1 MNRLQL
7 SDYIV
12 FIVYFVIVAGYGYY
26 VYQKKKK
33 KSVSAS
39 HDYFL
44 AEGSLTWWAIGAS
57 LIASNI
63 SAEQFI
69 GMSGNGYFVGIAVAA
84 YEWIAAVALIII
96 AVWFMPVY
104 LKNKIYTMP
113 QFLKQRYNETVSLIM
128 AIFWLLLYIFVNLTS
143 ILYLGAIAISGLV
156 GPQYLHTILVAL
168 AVFSLIITLGGMKV
182 IGYTDV
188 IQVAVLIIGGFATIY
203 FALTIV
209 SERFGL
215 GSDAW
220 AGFTALMDR
229 APDHFH
235 MILDK
240 PNDATVNAALGG
252 DAAAQNTIDKYL
264 ILPGIA
270 MYFAGQWIVNL
281 NYWGCNQYITQRALG
296 ADLQTARKGILF
308 AGFLKLMMPI
318 IVMLP
323 GIAAFVLHENGH
335 LEGLRG
341 MDDAYSAILG
351 FLPSGL
357 KGLAIAALTA
367 AIVASLAGKL
377 NSIATIYTLDI
388 HMKYFRKRKAASDD
402 GVPSTAVAGGGLP
415 LPSGVNEGVDA
426 DGHSAAPEGDEK
438 NMVWTGK
445 VVAFVSIFVA
455 VIFEWEDL
463 LGIGG
468 KGGFTFIQEYTGFIS
483 PGVFAMF
490 ILGMFWK
497 RTTGTAAVVGLITGL
512 FMSIFFKLWAVPLF
526 GAETL
531 LYSAFPTTVDGN
543 VVYQIPFLINMGW
556 AFFFTMLVMVSI
568 SLAGPKVNPK
578 AFALDKEMFKV
589 KPSVMAMI
597 VATLLILAAI
607 YIKFW

>member
-1 MNRLQL
+1 MNSL
-7 SDYIV
+7 SILDILI
-12 FIVYFVIVAGYGYY
+12 FIIYFVLVAGYGYW
-26 VYQKKKK
+26 VYNKKKK
-33 KSVSAS
+33 ASISAS

-84 YEWIAAVALIII
+84 YEWIAALALIII
-96 AVWFMPVY
+96 AVWFIPIY

-113 QFLKQRYNETVSLIM
+113 QFLKTRYNESVSLIM
-128 AIFWLLLYIFVNLTS
+128 AIFWLFLYVFVNLTS
-143 ILYLGAIAISGLV
+143 ILYLGAIAISGLI
-156 GPQYLHTILVAL
+156 GPEYLHPVMIAL
-168 AVFSLIITLGGMKV
+168 AVFALIITLGGMKV

-209 SERFGL
+209 SEKFGL
-215 GSDAW
+215 GSDAL
-220 AGFTALMDR
+220 AGFKTLMAQ

-235 MILDK
+235 MILEK
-240 PNDATVNAALGG
+240 PTATSSQEDIN
-252 DAAAQNTIDKYL
+252 KYL

-308 AGFLKLMMPI
+308 AGFLKLLMPI

-323 GIAAFVLHENGH
+323 GIAAYVLHKNGH
-335 LEGLRG
+335 LPQLSG
-341 MDDAYSAILG
+341 MDGAYSAILG

-377 NSIATIYTLDI
+377 NSIATIFTLDI
-388 HMKYFRKRKAASDD
+388 YLKYFRKKPLEVKNEDSKEEVLAAANISYSD
-402 GVPSTAVAGGGLP
+402 L
-415 LPSGVNEGVDA
+415 E
-426 DGHSAAPEGDEK
+426 EK
-438 NMVWTGK
+438 NTVWIGR
-445 VVAFVSIFVA
+445 VAAFAAIVISILFT
-455 VIFEWEDL
+455 WEDL

-468 KGGFTFIQEYTGFIS
+468 EGGFTFIQKYTGFIS

-490 ILGMFWK
+490 LLGMFWK
-497 RTTGTAAVVGLITGL
+497 RTTGTAAVAGLITG
-512 FMSIFFKLWAVPLF
+512 FAMAIFFNSFAVSVL
-526 GAETL
+526 GHENIMYT
-531 LYSAFPTTVDGN
+531 AFLNKDG
-543 VVYQIPFLINMGW
+543 VYEIPFLINMGW
-556 AFFFTMLVMVSI
+556 SFFITLAVMIVI

-578 AFALDKEMFKV
+578 AFALDKEMFKL
-589 KPSVMAMI
+589 KPSIIAMI
-597 VATLLILAAI
+597 VATVLILAAL